1 MRDAKWRRPSSDVRI
16 MHIMHIMHIMC
27 IMRIMGIMRLGEAQI
42 GMPTESLQPASADWA
57 PGGGVE

>member
-1 MRDAKWRRPSSDVRI
+1 
-16 MHIMHIMHIMC
+16 MHIMCIMRIMHIMC
-27 IMRIMGIMRLGEAQI
+27 IMRIMGIMGIMRLGEAQI

>member
-1 MRDAKWRRPSSDVRI
+1 MCIMRI
-16 MHIMHIMHIMC
+16 MRIMHIMC
-27 IMRIMGIMRLGEAQI
+27 IMRIMHIMRIMRIMRLGEAQI

>member
-1 MRDAKWRRPSSDVRI
+1 MRDAKWRRPSSDVCI
-16 MHIMHIMHIMC
+16 MHIMRIMCIMHIMC
-27 IMRIMGIMRLGEAQI
+27 IMRLGEAQI

>member
-1 MRDAKWRRPSSDVRI
+1 MRDAKWRRPSSDVC
-16 MHIMHIMHIMC
+16 IMHIMC
-27 IMRIMGIMRLGEAQI
+27 IMRIMGIMGIMRLGEAQI

>member
-1 MRDAKWRRPSSDVRI
+1 MRDAKWRRPSSDVC
-16 MHIMHIMHIMC
+16 IMHIMC